1 MTWLYKT
8 YTWYF
13 CIFSPSFACR
23 ILKETVKPVCLSRQ
37 NGVASLPNILYGKW
51 NKLPNKVQN
60 YVEENIKLCKPST
73 VHICDGSDKEN
84 ELLLYVLQRD
94 GMIKPLPKLENWYV
108 CQCSAVYMY
117 MGPEAVLWYRLI
129 IRWCQTKVSLTLY
142 VRNWFLENLKKICMQ
157 SSRWAQFLWPK
168 AHQTLFRPVNFLIF
182 IYKYININSRIWF
195 GPVNQNVH
203 F

>member
-84 ELLLYVLQRD
+84 ELLLYILQRD

-108 CQCSAVYMY
+108 CQCSAVGTGSCFVISFNYTLMSDKSQFD
-117 MGPEAVLWYRLI
+117 LI
-129 IRWCQTKVSLTLY
+129 CKELI
-142 VRNWFLENLKKICMQ
+142 LENLKKYVCNPHDEH
-157 SSRWAQFLWPK
+157 SSSGP
-168 AHQTLFRPVNFLIF
+168 RPI
-182 IYKYININSRIWF
+182 KPCSD
-195 GPVNQNVH
+195 Q
-203 F
+203 

>member
-1 MTWLYKT
+1 MCYFFFFFLASTKQVMPVWLYKT

-142 VRNWFLENLKKICMQ
+142 VRNWFLENLKKYVCNPHDEH
-157 SSRWAQFLWPK
+157 SSSGP
-168 AHQTLFRPVNFLIF
+168 RPI
-182 IYKYININSRIWF
+182 KPCSD
-195 GPVNQNVH
+195 Q
-203 F
+203 